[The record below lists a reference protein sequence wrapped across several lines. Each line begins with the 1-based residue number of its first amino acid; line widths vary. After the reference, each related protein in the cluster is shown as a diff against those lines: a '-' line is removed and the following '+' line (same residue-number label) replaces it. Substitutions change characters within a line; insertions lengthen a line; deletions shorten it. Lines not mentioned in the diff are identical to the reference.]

1 MRLLSEKDL
10 YKKKI
15 IIINNLSN
23 SKLNFK
29 ISSKLKNLNSN
40 YLVIFLKEFSNKE
53 FLKNDN

>member
-10 YKKKI
+10 YNKKI

-40 YLVIFLKEFSNKE
+40 YLVIFLKEYGISRI
-53 FLKNDN
+53 L